1 MNPTQEH
8 FHGLSFSQYA
18 PSLIPSSG
26 VHYQGNHYQEFY
38 NFFA

>member
-18 PSLIPSSG
+18 PSLIHPPVSL
-26 VHYQGNHYQEFY
+26 QGNHYQEFY